1 VSGAVQYGSDLEIVL
16 PATMAPGHHR
26 GHAITDYRAKGKA
39 SSSGALA
46 GALLAVA
53 IVHSEL
59 QASSADGARKAF
71 SGISAPKVESCRA
84 TVQDLTVRILR
95 NEPCICA
102 GTGSLTSKGSD
113 SLDHRCTRAGHVS
126 SVCT

>member
-1 VSGAVQYGSDLEIVL
+1 MSGAVQYGTDLEIVL

-53 IVHSEL
+53 ILHSEL
-59 QASSADGARKAF
+59 QASAADGLQKHSLASLRLKRKVA
-71 SGISAPKVESCRA
+71 
-84 TVQDLTVRILR
+84 VRRYKI
-95 NEPCICA
+95 
-102 GTGSLTSKGSD
+102 
-113 SLDHRCTRAGHVS
+113 
-126 SVCT
+126 